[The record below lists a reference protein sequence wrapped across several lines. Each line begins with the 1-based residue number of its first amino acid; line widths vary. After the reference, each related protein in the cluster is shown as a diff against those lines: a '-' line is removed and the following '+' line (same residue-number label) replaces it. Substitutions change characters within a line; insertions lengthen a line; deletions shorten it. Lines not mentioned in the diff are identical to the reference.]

1 MTDQS
6 GSIQMSR
13 FIPGIQVY
21 TDADE
26 HAPEREM
33 IPAPYHQMLQAV
45 VIQHTVIEPFAGSS
59 FLIKIPVLL

>member
-26 HAPEREM
+26 
-33 IPAPYHQMLQAV
+33 PAPYHQMLQAV